1 MPLSL
6 FIPTIN
12 ELSSLLVKSHA
23 SSGGTVLMSRN
34 GKIWNNLS
42 AKSIINA
49 YHPPLE
55 ARIIQT
61 SLLELCKSGDGCK
74 LGAFITISL
83 LKSFHRAY
91 GEVHPKLTEQVKH
104 DVDIAVNG
112 LSEHRKDSNQEIL
125 KEIGRQ
131 SNLDEESISQISEAI
146 YLAGSLSSH
155 VSLEKWDGTSCEVV
169 ETESFH
175 ASLKVHHDKEAYLK
189 GTMFALFSNPV
200 FEVDHILEALE
211 LMGSF
216 EGRPLVI
223 IAPMVGSKALQMIK
237 MNNHKGT
244 LEVYAC
250 DAPRLLWGKGWLDD
264 FASFTGATV
273 FDRKYEKKFK
283 KEYYGSAMET
293 VFNYNE
299 MIVDP
304 YDDHVDKTSERV
316 DQLLREAD
324 ECPYPHTQDQL
335 RKRANAL
342 NGTLVRLR
350 VGGTTEAEARMRR
363 VLAEKSLISMM
374 DAKSNGYVK
383 GAIPTLYNINTGNP
397 YLDRALKAPFKVV
410 CHNLG
415 KAENDSSVW
424 DIKELYEPF
433 PVGRLIELLD
443 KSISIA
449 TTLGSV
455 GHIVRSKK

>member
-1 MPLSL
+1 MSLAL

-12 ELSSLLVKSHA
+12 ELSALLVSSHA

-34 GKIWNNLS
+34 NKIWNNLS

-49 YHPPLE
+49 YTPPTH
-55 ARIIQT
+55 AKIIQT
-61 SLLELCKSGDGCK
+61 SFLEMCKSGDGCK
-74 LGAFITISL
+74 LGAFIVISL
-83 LKSFHRAY
+83 LRSFHRVY
-91 GEVHPKLTEQVKH
+91 GEVHPKITEEVKQAGRSIKLT
-104 DVDIAVNG
+104 
-112 LSEHRKDSNQEIL
+112 SYDSSKNIL
-125 KEIGRQ
+125 KEIGLQ
-131 SNLDEESISQISEAI
+131 SKLDSESIDQISEAI

-155 VSLEKWDGTSCEVV
+155 VSLEKWDGTGCEVV

-175 ASLKVHHDKEAYLK
+175 ATLKVHHDKETYLK
-189 GTMFALFSNPV
+189 GPMFALFNKPLFQV
-200 FEVDHILEALE
+200 EHILDALE
-211 LMGSF
+211 YMGSF

-223 IAPMVGSKALQMIK
+223 VAPMIGGKSLQTIK

-244 LEVYAC
+244 LDVYAC
-250 DAPRLLWGKGWLDD
+250 DAPRVIWGKGWLDD
-264 FASFTGATV
+264 FAAFTGATV
-273 FDRKYEKKFK
+273 CDPTYEKFK
-283 KEYYGSAMET
+283 VEFYGSAMET
-293 VFNYNE
+293 VLNYNE

-304 YDDHVDKTSERV
+304 YDDHVDTTANRV
-316 DQLLREAD
+316 DELLREA
-324 ECPYPHTQDQL
+324 ESCPFPHTQDQL

-350 VGGTTEAEARMRR
+350 VGGATEAEARWRR
-363 VLAEKSLISMM
+363 GLAEKALISMM
-374 DAKSNGYVK
+374 DAKANGYVK
-383 GAIPTLYNINTGNP
+383 GAIPTLYNLETGNP

-424 DIKELYEPF
+424 DVEELYEPF
-433 PVGRLIELLD
+433 PIGRMIELLD

-455 GHIVRSKK
+455 GHVVRSKQ

>member
-1 MPLSL
+1 MSLSL

-12 ELSSLLVKSHA
+12 ELSSLLVLSHA
-23 SSGGTVLMSRN
+23 SNGGTVLLSRN
-34 GKIWNNLS
+34 NKIWNNLS

-49 YHPPLE
+49 YHPEPH

-74 LGAFITISL
+74 LGAFVTISL
-83 LKSFHRAY
+83 LRSFHRHY
-91 GEVHPKLTEQVKH
+91 GEVHPKITDEVKKA
-104 DVDIAVNG
+104 VNIAVNAVP
-112 LSEHRKDSNQEIL
+112 RYDSNQEIL
-125 KEIGRQ
+125 KEIGLQ
-131 SNLDEESISQISEAI
+131 SELDEESIDKISEAI

-155 VSLEKWDGTSCEVV
+155 VSLEKWEGNGCEVV

-189 GTMFALFSNPV
+189 GPMFALFSRPV
-200 FEVDHILEALE
+200 FEVDHILNAMEY
-211 LMGSF
+211 MGSF

-223 IAPMVGSKALQMIK
+223 IAPMVGGKALQAIK

-250 DAPRLLWGKGWLDD
+250 DAPRVIWGKGWLDD

-273 FDRKYEKKFK
+273 VDQKYEKFAP
-283 KEYYGSAMET
+283 EFYGSAVNT
-293 VFNYNE
+293 VLNYGE

-304 YDDHVDKTSERV
+304 YDDHADKTADRV
-316 DQLLREAD
+316 DELLREA
-324 ECPYPHTQDQL
+324 ETCPHPHTQDLL

-350 VGGTTEAEARMRR
+350 VGGATEAEARWRR
-363 VLAEKSLISMM
+363 VLAEKALISMM
-374 DAKSNGYVK
+374 DAKVNGYVK
-383 GAIPTLYNINTGNP
+383 GAIPTLYNIETGNE

-415 KAENDSSVW
+415 TAENDSSVW

-433 PVGRLIELLD
+433 PVGRMIELLD

-449 TTLGSV
+449 TTIGSV
-455 GHIVRSKK
+455 GHVIRSKR

>member
-1 MPLSL
+1 MSLSL

-12 ELSSLLVKSHA
+12 ELSSLLVLSHA
-23 SSGGTVLMSRN
+23 SNGGTVLLSRN
-34 GKIWNNLS
+34 NKIWNNLS

-49 YHPPLE
+49 YRPEPH

-74 LGAFITISL
+74 LGSFITFSL
-83 LKSFHRAY
+83 LKSFYKEY
-91 GEVHPKLTEQVKH
+91 GEVHPKITEQV
-104 DVDIAVNG
+104 
-112 LSEHRKDSNQEIL
+112 RKDANKVIGSLVSIDSNQTIL
-125 KEIGRQ
+125 KEIGLQ
-131 SNLDEESISQISEAI
+131 SELDEESIDQISEAI

-155 VSLEKWDGTSCEVV
+155 VSLEKWEGTGCEVI

-189 GTMFALFSNPV
+189 GTMFALFSRPV
-200 FEVDHILEALE
+200 FEVDHVLNALE
-211 LMGSF
+211 YMGSF

-223 IAPMVGSKALQMIK
+223 IAPMVGGKALQTIK

-250 DAPRLLWGKGWLDD
+250 DAPRVIWGKGWLDD
-264 FASFTGATV
+264 LAAFTGASV
-273 FDRKYEKKFK
+273 VDQKLEKFK
-283 KEYYGSAMET
+283 PEYYGSAIST
-293 VFNYNE
+293 VLNYNE
-299 MIVDP
+299 IIIDP
-304 YDDHVDKTSERV
+304 YDDHVESTSNRV
-316 DQLLREAD
+316 DELLREA
-324 ECPYPHTQDQL
+324 ESCPYPHTQDQL

-342 NGTLVRLR
+342 NGTLVRLK
-350 VGGTTEAEARMRR
+350 VGGSTEADARWRR
-363 VLAEKSLISMM
+363 VLAEKALISMM
-374 DAKSNGYVK
+374 DAKVNGYVK
-383 GAIPTLYNINTGNP
+383 GAIPTLYNIETGNE

-415 KAENDSSVW
+415 VAENDSNVWSV
-424 DIKELYEPF
+424 KELYEPF

-449 TTLGSV
+449 TTIGSV
-455 GHIVRSKK
+455 GHVIRSKQ

>member
-1 MPLSL
+1 MSLSL

-12 ELSSLLVKSHA
+12 ELSSLLVLSHA
-23 SSGGTVLMSRN
+23 SNGGTVLLSRN
-34 GKIWNNLS
+34 NKIWNNLS

-49 YHPPLE
+49 YHPEPH

-83 LKSFHRAY
+83 LRSFHRHY
-91 GEVHPKLTEQVKH
+91 GEIHPKITDQVKRT
-104 DVDIAVNG
+104 VDIAVNAVPRF
-112 LSEHRKDSNQEIL
+112 ESNQEIL
-125 KEIGRQ
+125 KEIGLQ
-131 SNLDEESISQISEAI
+131 SELNEESIDKISEAI

-155 VSLEKWDGTSCEVV
+155 VSLEKWEGNGCEVV

-175 ASLKVHHDKEAYLK
+175 ASLRIHHEKEVYLK
-189 GTMFALFSNPV
+189 GPMFALFSRPV
-200 FEVDHILEALE
+200 FEVNHILNAMEY
-211 LMGSF
+211 MGSF

-223 IAPMVGSKALQMIK
+223 IAPMVGGKALQAIK

-250 DAPRLLWGKGWLDD
+250 DAPRVIWGKGWLDD

-273 FDRKYEKKFK
+273 VDQQYEKFTP
-283 KEYYGSAMET
+283 EFYGSAIST
-293 VFNYNE
+293 VFNYSE

-304 YDDHVDKTSERV
+304 YDDHVDKTADRV
-316 DQLLREAD
+316 EELLREA
-324 ECPYPHTQDQL
+324 ESSPHTHTQDQL

-342 NGTLVRLR
+342 NGTLVRLK
-350 VGGTTEAEARMRR
+350 VGGATESEARWRR
-363 VLAEKSLISMM
+363 VLAEKALISMM
-374 DAKSNGYVK
+374 DAKVNGYVK
-383 GAIPTLYNINTGNP
+383 GAIPTLYNIETGNE

-415 KAENDSSVW
+415 TAENDASVW

-449 TTLGSV
+449 TTIGSV
-455 GHIVRSKK
+455 GHVIRSKR

>member
-1 MPLSL
+1 
-6 FIPTIN
+6 
-12 ELSSLLVKSHA
+12 
-23 SSGGTVLMSRN
+23 
-34 GKIWNNLS
+34 
-42 AKSIINA
+42 
-49 YHPPLE
+49 
-55 ARIIQT
+55 
-61 SLLELCKSGDGCK
+61 
-74 LGAFITISL
+74 
-83 LKSFHRAY
+83 
-91 GEVHPKLTEQVKH
+91 
-104 DVDIAVNG
+104 
-112 LSEHRKDSNQEIL
+112 
-125 KEIGRQ
+125 
-131 SNLDEESISQISEAI
+131 
-146 YLAGSLSSH
+146 
-155 VSLEKWDGTSCEVV
+155 
-169 ETESFH
+169 
-175 ASLKVHHDKEAYLK
+175 
-189 GTMFALFSNPV
+189 MFALFSNPV

-223 IAPMVGSKALQMIK
+223 IAPMVGGKALQMIK

-250 DAPRLLWGKGWLDD
+250 DAPRLLWGKGWMDD
-264 FASFTGATV
+264 FASFTGSTV

-283 KEYYGSAMET
+283 QEYYGSAMET

-316 DQLLREAD
+316 DELLREA
-324 ECPYPHTQDQL
+324 EGCPFPHTQDQL

-350 VGGTTEAEARMRR
+350 VGGTTEAEARVRR
-363 VLAEKSLISMM
+363 VLAEKVLISMM
-374 DAKSNGYVK
+374 DTKVNGYVK
-383 GAIPTLYNINTGNP
+383 GAIPTLYNITTGNP

>member
-1 MPLSL
+1 MSLSL

-12 ELSSLLVKSHA
+12 ELSSLLVLSHA
-23 SSGGTVLMSRN
+23 SNGGTVLLSRN
-34 GKIWNNLS
+34 NKIWNNLS

-49 YHPPLE
+49 YHPKSH
-55 ARIIQT
+55 ARIILT
-61 SLLELCKSGDGCK
+61 SFLELCTSGDGCK
-74 LGAFITISL
+74 LGAFIAISR
-83 LKSFHRAY
+83 LKSFHRQY
-91 GEVHPKLTEQVKH
+91 GEVHPKITDQVKK
-104 DVDIAVNG
+104 DVDLAVNA
-112 LSEHRKDSNQEIL
+112 LPRYESNQERL
-125 KEIGRQ
+125 KEIGLQ
-131 SNLDEESISQISEAI
+131 SELDVESIDKISEAI

-155 VSLEKWDGTSCEVV
+155 VSLEKWEGNGCEVV

-175 ASLKVHHDKEAYLK
+175 ASLRVHHDNEAYLN
-189 GTMFALFSNPV
+189 GPMFALFSRPV
-200 FEVDHILEALE
+200 FEVDHILNAME

-223 IAPMVGSKALQMIK
+223 IAPMVGGKALQAIK

-250 DAPRLLWGKGWLDD
+250 DAPRVIWGKGWLDD

-273 FDRKYEKKFK
+273 VDQKYEKFVP
-283 KEYYGSAMET
+283 EFYGSAINS
-293 VFNYNE
+293 VLNYTE
-299 MIVDP
+299 MITDP
-304 YDDHVDKTSERV
+304 YDDHVDKTADRV
-316 DQLLREAD
+316 DELLREA
-324 ECPYPHTQDQL
+324 ESSPHPHTQDQL

-350 VGGTTEAEARMRR
+350 VGGPTEAEARWRR
-363 VLAEKSLISMM
+363 GLAEKALISMM
-374 DAKSNGYVK
+374 DAKVNGYVK
-383 GAIPTLYNINTGNP
+383 GAIPTLYNITTGNP

-455 GHIVRSKK
+455 GYIVRSKK